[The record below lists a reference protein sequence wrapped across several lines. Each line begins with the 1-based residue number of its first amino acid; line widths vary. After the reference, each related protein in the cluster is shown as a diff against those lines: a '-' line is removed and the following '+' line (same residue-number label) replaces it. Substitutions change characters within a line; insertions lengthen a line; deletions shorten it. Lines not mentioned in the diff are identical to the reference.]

1 MIEFF
6 SKNSVIISSVVFI
19 LFLLCLYFLREK
31 KIVRQIIIN
40 AICEAEV
47 RFNSG
52 EGQAKLDFATE
63 QIKKKLPR
71 YLSFIVSKSIIVTFI
86 EYFLNKGLQLVKSE
100 KKIDIKGNED
110 LELVEKIDLN
120 LYKKENSVELKY
132 NKNQSIKENKA
143 EVYGSLK
150 VKTDWHDNPD
160 TTIEVGIKKK
170 L

>member
-6 SKNSVIISSVVFI
+6 SKNSVIISSVIFI

-63 QIKKKLPR
+63 QIKKKLPK
-71 YLSFIVSKSIIVTFI
+71 YLSFIISKSVIIAFI
-86 EYFLNKGLQLVKSE
+86 EYFLNKGLQLVKCE

-110 LELVEKIDLN
+110 LEFIEKIDLN
-120 LYKKENSVELKY
+120 LNEKDNSVELNY
-132 NKNQSIKENKA
+132 NKPQDMKEDKA
-143 EVYGSLK
+143 EIYGSLK
-150 VKTDWHDNPD
+150 VKTDWHNNPN